1 MENLINS
8 FNERYLTKK
17 EIQYR
22 IPKDIDLNNFWRELT
37 QLRKATSID
46 IPLKDQLD
54 NHFWFN
60 LTDEIT
66 SDIRTIQESAE
77 EDLFKS
83 VPSNLE
89 ASVIADAL
97 IDEAFNSSVI
107 EGAFSTKRRTKE
119 MIEKHLNPSNKSE
132 IMIMNNYRALLYIL
146 EHLGQSL
153 DENIILSVYKVLTKD
168 TLDEADITEK
178 YRTDSVYVWDIKTNT
193 AIYTAP
199 HYSRVQELMDSLLE
213 FINSNNNY
221 HPVIKAC
228 IIHFYFVYIHPFFD
242 GNGRTARALS
252 YMYLLQNNYKFFK
265 FFSISSVINEERSR
279 YYDAIENTEVYDSDM
294 TYFIKYH
301 TSMIVQSI
309 ANIKNNFKKEFG
321 RQLIKDTLEKAGII
335 LENRQSKAIN
345 SFITIDKNFITI
357 SEYQRKFKVSYETA
371 RTDLLELETI
381 GFFRKVKKGKKFIFV
396 FNDFNEIIK
405 NIHHN
410 INKIYF

>member
-1 MENLINS
+1 
-8 FNERYLTKK
+8 
-17 EIQYR
+17 
-22 IPKDIDLNNFWRELT
+22 
-37 QLRKATSID
+37 
-46 IPLKDQLD
+46 
-54 NHFWFN
+54 
-60 LTDEIT
+60 
-66 SDIRTIQESAE
+66 
-77 EDLFKS
+77 
-83 VPSNLE
+83 
-89 ASVIADAL
+89 
-97 IDEAFNSSVI
+97 
-107 EGAFSTKRRTKE
+107 
-119 MIEKHLNPSNKSE
+119 
-132 IMIMNNYRALLYIL
+132 
-146 EHLGQSL
+146 
-153 DENIILSVYKVLTKD
+153 
-168 TLDEADITEK
+168 
-178 YRTDSVYVWDIKTNT
+178 
-193 AIYTAP
+193 
-199 HYSRVQELMDSLLE
+199 MDSLLE

-410 INKIYF
+410 FNKIYF